1 VVVIWAI
8 QTSARCGSAPLI
20 SAFSTD
26 VGAGRLARP
35 GFGRFGYLEQFGPDV
50 SSRHHALFVCCMFP
64 LPDRLGRTASPC
76 GTVRPSAARVASC
89 SAKVW
94 LVKREDRHLLMRDHR
109 PLAHLVRWLG
119 ATAESRG
126 ERFGFCPEPL
136 LWAQPA

>member
-50 SSRHHALFVCCMFP
+50 SSRHHAL
-64 LPDRLGRTASPC
+64 S
-76 GTVRPSAARVASC
+76 SAACFRFQIDLGEQRRLVA
-89 SAKVW
+89 
-94 LVKREDRHLLMRDHR
+94 L
-109 PLAHLVRWLG
+109 
-119 ATAESRG
+119 
-126 ERFGFCPEPL
+126 
-136 LWAQPA
+136 